1 MRPYGP
7 HQKIK
12 TSLDK
17 EEVLELVDKLKD
29 IETLLTGIDVSVLI
43 DNEAVDDVTVEVVVF
58 SKVRVI
64 QCLKLLGAKHNPLKQ
79 NVRKADVL

>member
-7 HQKIK
+7 HQEIR
-12 TSLDK
+12 TSLNK
-17 EEVLELVDKLKD
+17 AEILELIDRLTD
-29 IETLLTGIDVSVLI
+29 IESLLKGIDVSILLE
-43 DNEAVDDVTVEVVVF
+43 NEAVDEVTVDVVVY

-79 NVRKADVL
+79 NVRKVGV